1 MNFRELIKESS
12 VKEWKKSLESSK
24 EFKEIKKEL
33 SKYGKI
39 NTFISDLGTA
49 LAINVMVNG
58 VSNTVYIGYDD
69 GNEGL
74 EPKDYTRENKLPLI
88 FQTELNDGEVVE
100 VYHKID
106 KVISYLKS
114 FNFKGE

>member
-1 MNFRELIKESS
+1 MKFRELIKESS
-12 VKEWKKSLESSK
+12 VKEWEKSLKSSK
-24 EFKEIKKEL
+24 EFKKIEKEL

-49 LAINVMVNG
+49 LAINVMING

-69 GNEGL
+69 GSEGL
-74 EPKDYTRENKLPLI
+74 EPKNYTKGNKLPLI

-100 VYHKID
+100 VYHKIGN
-106 KVISYLKS
+106 VISYLKS
-114 FNFKGE
+114 FNFKDE